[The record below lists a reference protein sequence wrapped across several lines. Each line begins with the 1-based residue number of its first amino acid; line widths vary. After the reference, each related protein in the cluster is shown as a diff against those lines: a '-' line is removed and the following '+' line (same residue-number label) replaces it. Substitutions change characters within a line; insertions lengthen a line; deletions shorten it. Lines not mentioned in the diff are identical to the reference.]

1 MSITV
6 TGLAIT
12 PVKSTRLRGVE
23 QIRLGREGVREN
35 RRFYLIDAR
44 DHLLNGKRLG
54 ELCALVADYSE
65 SSESGRRLRLTF
77 PDGRVL
83 EDEVT
88 PGAEVT
94 TRFFSKTA
102 RARLIDGPWSAALSE
117 YARRP
122 VRLVEANGSAVDRLE
137 PGVAS
142 LISRASL
149 ARLAAEGGERDV
161 DARRFRMLIEVD
173 GVAAH
178 AEDGWV
184 GSRTRIGDAVVGWV
198 GHAGRCLTTSRDPE
212 TGVIDLPTLD
222 ILRSYRGELETS
234 EPLPFGIYGEV
245 VREGVV
251 RIGDEV
257 EVGPAQ

>member
-1 MSITV
+1 MPIAV

-12 PVKSTRLRGVE
+12 PVKSTRLRAVD
-23 QIRLGREGVREN
+23 QILLGPAGVREN

-54 ELCALVADYSE
+54 KLCALVADYSE
-65 SSESGRRLRLTF
+65 SPESGRRLRLTF

-83 EDEVT
+83 EDEVR
-88 PGAEVT
+88 PGAEIA
-94 TRFFSKTA
+94 TRFFSATA
-102 RARLIDGPWSAALSE
+102 LARLVEGPWCEALSE
-117 YARRP
+117 YAGRP
-122 VRLVEANGSAVDRLE
+122 VRLVEADGPAVDRRE

-149 ARLAAEGGERDV
+149 ARLAAEGGERGV

-184 GSRTRIGDAVVGWV
+184 GTRTRIGEAVLAWV

-222 ILRSYRGELETS
+222 ILRSYRGGLES
-234 EPLPFGIYGEV
+234 AEPLPFGIYGEV
-245 VREGVV
+245 VREGVIRV
-251 RIGDEV
+251 GDEV
-257 EVGPAQ
+257 AIVP

>member
-23 QIRLGREGVREN
+23 QIRLERGGVREN